1 MYKRTAPRIEL
12 KSLRRKPELRLTSF
26 LVIIF
31 ASKRFLI
38 DSACVSYQDFF
49 GNEIKLLLLMMHN
62 KYIPIALM
70 THDRS

>member
-1 MYKRTAPRIEL
+1 MLYKRTVPRIEL
-12 KSLRRKPELRLTSF
+12 KSLRRKPELPLTSF

-49 GNEIKLLLLMMHN
+49 GNEIKLLLHTDDAPQVHSHCTN
-62 KYIPIALM
+62 D
-70 THDRS
+70 T